1 MNAQFVASFFI
12 MLRKRHITKKE
23 CFVRYFSADFDNH
36 FLSQKNIY
44 DKLRKQRVFC
54 REQINIMIIYIYAE
68 KSNTLFS
75 HQKNCPNFF
84 EQFFDGFIYFSI
96 LIVCVDSSQKTFA
109 YRCSDMK
116 RTGT

>member
-68 KSNTLFS
+68 KPNTLFL

-84 EQFFDGFIYFSI
+84 EQFLSVNYF
-96 LIVCVDSSQKTFA
+96 LVIVIV
-109 YRCSDMK
+109 
-116 RTGT
+116 

>member
-44 DKLRKQRVFC
+44 DKLRKQIVFC

-68 KSNTLFS
+68 KSNTLFCI
-75 HQKNCPNFF
+75 KKLPKFF
-84 EQFFDGFIYFSI
+84 
-96 LIVCVDSSQKTFA
+96 
-109 YRCSDMK
+109 
-116 RTGT
+116 

>member
-12 MLRKRHITKKE
+12 MLCKRHITKKE

-44 DKLRKQRVFC
+44 DKLRKQIVFC

-84 EQFFDGFIYFSI
+84 EQFLRVNYYFVI
-96 LIVCVDSSQKTFA
+96 FTV
-109 YRCSDMK
+109 
-116 RTGT
+116 

>member
-44 DKLRKQRVFC
+44 DKLRKQRIFC

-68 KSNTLFS
+68 KSNTLFCIKKTAQIFLS
-75 HQKNCPNFF
+75 SF
-84 EQFFDGFIYFSI
+84 
-96 LIVCVDSSQKTFA
+96 CV
-109 YRCSDMK
+109 
-116 RTGT
+116 